1 MSEGV
6 KLILTEIR
14 SLKAAVEARL
24 DAVDK
29 QFGAAWRRALDA
41 LEARAQPPEEPAHRA
56 GGAGSAL

>member
-29 QFGAAWRRALDA
+29 Q
-41 LEARAQPPEEPAHRA
+41 LEAHLALLDGRLTQ
-56 GGAGSAL
+56 GSKQDVYKRQR

>member
-29 QFGAAWRRALDA
+29 KLGQVETRVNA
-41 LEARAQPPEEPAHRA
+41 LEARAQRP
-56 GGAGSAL
+56 

>member
-14 SLKAAVEARL
+14 SLKSAMEARL

-29 QFGAAWRRALDA
+29 NSGRWKRA
-41 LEARAQPPEEPAHRA
+41 
-56 GGAGSAL
+56 

>member
-14 SLKAAVEARL
+14 SLKSAMDARL

-29 QFGAAWRRALDA
+29 KLGRVETRVDAGAQRNRRKPGPHSRRRWK
-41 LEARAQPPEEPAHRA
+41 RA
-56 GGAGSAL
+56 